1 MQLAV
6 EVAIAT
12 MQEREKLADAAEEG
26 ARLQVQRKERYQ
38 KEVQLN
44 DLLTP
49 CKPRLAELLGCSLDG
64 RIHPPHS
71 V

>member
-1 MQLAV
+1 
-6 EVAIAT
+6 